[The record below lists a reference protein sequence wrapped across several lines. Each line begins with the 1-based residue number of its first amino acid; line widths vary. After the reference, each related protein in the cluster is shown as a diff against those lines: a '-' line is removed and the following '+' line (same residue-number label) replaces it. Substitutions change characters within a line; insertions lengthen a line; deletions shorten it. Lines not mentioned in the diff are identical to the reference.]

1 MMRKY
6 ACMHPRLFP
15 PFRRV
20 CFLFC
25 LSCLEGSVDYLIKG
39 DVMEL
44 LVKLLN
50 EYCQNYL
57 ITGYSLYSLYQL
69 AQRGGCFIDTMK
81 CR

>member
-1 MMRKY
+1 MY
-6 ACMHPRLFP
+6 PRLFP

-20 CFLFC
+20 CFLFS
-25 LSCLEGSVDYLIKG
+25 LSSLEGCVDYLIKG

-50 EYCQNYL
+50 KYCQNYL

-69 AQRGGCFIDTMK
+69 AQRGRYLMIL
-81 CR
+81 